1 MVRDLENTTLWKRLE
16 AFHLFSQSE
25 IMLRKDTVTFFK
37 QAKRNCKEGRKLF
50 FTAYVENAKELYKK
64 RGALDI

>member
-1 MVRDLENTTLWKRLE
+1 M
-16 AFHLFSQSE
+16 FSQSE

-37 QAKRNCKEGRKLF
+37 QAKSNYEEGRKLF